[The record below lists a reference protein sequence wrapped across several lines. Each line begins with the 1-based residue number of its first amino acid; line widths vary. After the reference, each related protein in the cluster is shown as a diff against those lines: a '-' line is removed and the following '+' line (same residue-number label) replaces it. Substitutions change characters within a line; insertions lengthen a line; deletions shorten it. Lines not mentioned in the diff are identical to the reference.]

1 MSSGKY
7 KDLLKNFGF
16 QSFLCTQFLGAFNDN
31 IYKMVVSLFAVET
44 ALRTGHGGSIY
55 LSLAGTVFI
64 LPFIMFSGYAGH
76 VADVF
81 NKRSVLIV
89 TKSFEI
95 LAMGLAVFA
104 LWSGRIDFMLVV
116 LFLMATHSTFFSP
129 AKYGIIPEM
138 LPEKDLSRANGL
150 LEMSTFLAIIMGTA
164 IGGLIFGVWKE
175 RVGWIGI
182 FVVVTAVIGTCTSF
196 GISRVPP
203 SGASNKFRMSP
214 WGEISVGLKR
224 LYSNKLLFM
233 TVMGISYLWFIGALL
248 QMDILLIGKE
258 VMRLDDK
265 WIGLLVAFLAI
276 GMGAGG
282 ILAGKLS
289 GDRIE
294 AGLVPLG
301 SLGMG
306 LFSIALSYSTSS
318 FAMTAISL
326 IFLGFAGGV
335 FVVPLNALLQQKS
348 GAQEKGRMIA
358 ANNFVNTIGVLLA
371 SGVLWLL
378 RDMIG
383 VNPAWIALIAGVF
396 SFAITGIIISELPDF
411 LLRFVLYVLTHSIYR
426 IRIAGEENI
435 PVRGPALLVSNHV
448 SFADPFFIGSSV
460 PGFIRF
466 IIARDY
472 YDLRPLQWF
481 FRLMKAIPL
490 SANSRRDIVMAIEQ
504 ARNELRNGNVV
515 CIFAEGEISRT
526 GNIRPFKRGLEKI
539 AEGLNVPVIPV
550 HLDRVW
556 GSIFSFRGRRF
567 FYKLPEGLFRTVTVS
582 FGKPLPSNAAV
593 QEVRQAI
600 MELGSEAV
608 RYRRTRL
615 DLLHL
620 RFIRTARQNWASFCM
635 ADSGGRELTYGKT
648 LTGSLLLSSLIRR
661 HCRGESVIGIML
673 PASVGGALA
682 NIAALMAG
690 KSAVNLNFTAGEEAI
705 ASAIRQS
712 GVKTI
717 LTSRLLL
724 EKAQM
729 KELEGMVFLE
739 DLMGG
744 ISTVKKILTAAISRF
759 LPLMFLNR
767 YVNHGKSMP
776 DDLAFLIFSSGSTG
790 IPKGI
795 MLSHHNIISN
805 VEGIDQVFNLNR
817 EDRLMGVLPF
827 FHSFGVTAT
836 IWFPLITG
844 FGVVYHT
851 NPMDAR
857 TIGEMVSK
865 YKATILIS
873 TPTFCTAYIRKCTRE
888 EFSSL
893 RYAVVGAEKLQ
904 GSIAHEFREKFGL
917 ELLEGYGCTEMGPVV
932 SVNTPDIV
940 HGNIRQKGNKP
951 GTAGHP
957 IPGVAVK
964 VVDVDTG
971 EELPFGEKGMLL
983 LKGPGQML
991 GYLGQGNPLSLEIIK
1006 DGWYITGD
1014 IASIDE
1020 DGFIT
1025 IKDRLSRFSKIG
1037 GEMVPHI
1044 RIEEAVN
1051 QILKDAVC
1059 IVTSVPDD
1067 YRGERLIV
1075 LYSHR
1080 EVKPDEIWKHLC
1092 ESEFPR
1098 LWIPKQNDIHYIGT
1112 LPTLGSGKVDLKQAG
1127 IIARAMAGVM

>member
-76 VADVF
+76 LADVF

-104 LWSGRIDFMLVV
+104 LWSGRIDFMRVV

-182 FVVVTAVIGTCTSF
+182 FVVVTAVIGTSTSF

-203 SGASNKFRMSP
+203 SGASNKFRLSP

-371 SGVLWLL
+371 SGILWLL
-378 RDMIG
+378 RDMFGIG
-383 VNPAWIALIAGVF
+383 ADWIALIAGVF
-396 SFAITGIIISELPDF
+396 SFAITGIIIRELPDF
-411 LLRFVLYVLTHSIYR
+411 LLRFILYILTHSIYR

-582 FGKPLPSNAAV
+582 FGKPLPSDATA
-593 QEVRQAI
+593 QEVRQATT
-600 MELGSEAV
+600 ELGCEAV
-608 RYRRTRL
+608 RYRRNHL
-615 DLLHL
+615 DLLP
-620 RFIRTARQNWASFCM
+620 R
-635 ADSGGRELTYGKT
+635 
-648 LTGSLLLSSLIRR
+648 LIKR
-661 HCRGESVIGIML
+661 HCSGESVVGIML

-682 NIAALMAG
+682 NIAVLMAG
-690 KSAVNLNFTAGEEAI
+690 KSVVNLNFTAGMEAI

-717 LTSRLLL
+717 LTSRLFL
-724 EKAQM
+724 EKVEM

-739 DLMGG
+739 GLMEGV
-744 ISTVKKILTAAISRF
+744 SPLKKILTEAIGRF
-759 LPLMFLNR
+759 FPLMFLNR
-767 YVNHGKSMP
+767 YINYGKSMP

-790 IPKGI
+790 IPRGI

-805 VEGIDQVFNLNR
+805 VEGIDQVFNLTK
-817 EDRLMGVLPF
+817 EERLMGALPF
-827 FHSFGVTAT
+827 YHSFGVTAT
-836 IWFPLITG
+836 IWFPLLTG

-851 NPMDAR
+851 NPMDAG

-865 YKATILIS
+865 HKATILIS
-873 TPTFCTAYIRKCTRE
+873 TPTYCTAYIRKCTRE

-893 RYAVVGAEKLQ
+893 RYAVVGAEKLHE
-904 GSIAHEFREKFGL
+904 SIAGEFREKFGL
-917 ELLEGYGCTEMGPVV
+917 DLLEGYGCTEMGPVV

-940 HGNIRQKGNKP
+940 DGNIRQKGNKQ

-964 VVDVDTG
+964 VVDVDSG
-971 EELPFGEKGMLL
+971 EDLPYGKEGMLL
-983 LKGPGQML
+983 VKGPGQMMGYMGQSELPISHRLTKEHENPFCHLELVSGSL
-991 GYLGQGNPLSLEIIK
+991 GKGIPKQVRDYSDNGREAVFSSEIIK
-1006 DGWYITGD
+1006 DGWYI
-1014 IASIDE
+1014 
-1020 DGFIT
+1020 
-1025 IKDRLSRFSKIG
+1025 
-1037 GEMVPHI
+1037 
-1044 RIEEAVN
+1044 N
-1051 QILKDAVC
+1051 
-1059 IVTSVPDD
+1059 
-1067 YRGERLIV
+1067 
-1075 LYSHR
+1075 
-1080 EVKPDEIWKHLC
+1080 
-1092 ESEFPR
+1092 
-1098 LWIPKQNDIHYIGT
+1098 
-1112 LPTLGSGKVDLKQAG
+1112 
-1127 IIARAMAGVM
+1127 